1 MSAVKPG
8 HAKAAAKQAAAKP
21 TQTKQSNAKPG
32 NGKQGASVL
41 QASFKSRLEHYLRH
55 HRDTAKDAFRRLVGT
70 PVPTLLTALVLAIAL
85 ALPAG
90 LFMVLKNLRT
100 VSEGWADS
108 QAKIS
113 VFLKTAIGDTD
124 AQRLAAQLMKR
135 EDIAEVETI
144 TRDQA
149 LEEFKQW
156 SGFSNVLSG
165 LDGNPLPTVLIVQPH
180 DTSAEGAEAVRDS
193 LAALPQVDEVQLDA
207 EWIQRLLTLVALMQR
222 LVTALGLALSV
233 SVLLVIGNTIR
244 LAIESRRSEIEVV
257 KLVGGTDAF
266 VRRPFMYTGLWYGF
280 VGAFMALAMVESLT
294 AWLEVPTSE
303 LAQLYGSDFKLQ
315 GLSLEEGL
323 GVFVASIGLGLFGAV
338 LAVHQHL
345 RAIEPHGA
353 I

>member
-1 MSAVKPG
+1 MSKSTSAP
-8 HAKAAAKQAAAKP
+8 
-21 TQTKQSNAKPG
+21 AKPG
-32 NGKQGASVL
+32 TKSVPTPKPASGKAASSRQGASVV
-41 QASFKSRLEHYLRH
+41 QASFKSKLNHYLRH
-55 HRDTAKDAFRRLVGT
+55 HRDTAKDAFRRLVDT

-90 LFMVLKNLRT
+90 LFMVLKNMRT

-113 VFLKTAIGDTD
+113 VFLKTSVSDND
-124 AQRLAAQLMKR
+124 AQRLSSQLTKR
-135 EDIAEVETI
+135 EDVEKVEYI
-144 TRDQA
+144 SRDQA
-149 LEEFKQW
+149 LEEFKSW

-165 LDGNPLPTVLIVQPH
+165 LDNNPLPTVLVVQPR
-180 DTSAEGAEAVRDS
+180 DTSAEGAKAVRDS

-207 EWIQRLLTLVALMQR
+207 EWIQRLQMLVSLLQR
-222 LVTALGLALSV
+222 LVSALGVALSV
-233 SVLLVIGNTIR
+233 TVLLVIGNTIR
-244 LAIESRRSEIEVV
+244 LAIESRREEIVVV

-266 VRRPFMYTGLWYGF
+266 VRRPFLYTGLWYGF

-294 AWLEVPTSE
+294 AWLEVPASE

-315 GLSLEEGL
+315 GLSLEEGIC
-323 GVFVASIGLGLFGAV
+323 VFVASVGLGLFGAV